1 MVAAG
6 GYQESLLDQHKKSRV
21 GAVGILQVIPKLAAA
36 APIDISNV
44 TNADGNM
51 QAGCKILRHI
61 TDTYFNDPGINPL
74 NQALLPS
81 PATTLDRTKS
91 WVFLSKHKTTA
102 STPTFGWEMS
112 NWKSP
117 KAWERR
123 RLVMSALYKYFVAYK
138 LIVEQK
144 QPKQAMLASE

>member
-74 NQALLPS
+74 NQALF
-81 PATTLDRTKS
+81 T
-91 WVFLSKHKTTA
+91 FA
-102 STPTFGWEMS
+102 SYNAGP
-112 NWKSP
+112 NK
-117 KAWERR
+117 
-123 RLVMSALYKYFVAYK
+123 
-138 LIVEQK
+138 IVGL
-144 QPKQAMLASE
+144 PKQAQNDGLDPNLWLGNVELEVAKGVGEETVGYVSTL